1 MYLASIRLD
10 FHKEWVECTERSLI
24 MRITTVDLWRSFNP
38 CPSLPSVA
46 TDDRK
51 QFRCLNNKTKPL
63 FLEFNLCEDASS
75 LSKTD
80 TANSKTA
87 SFSIQSAKLVNVFP
101 FVVSLWV
108 IIIIFKILNKALRK
122 EKRSMYRIKR
132 NWIFHL
138 PSKPTQFL
146 KQIESL
152 SVIWYK
158 NNLQKVNYN

>member
-1 MYLASIRLD
+1 M
-10 FHKEWVECTERSLI
+10 
-24 MRITTVDLWRSFNP
+24 
-38 CPSLPSVA
+38 
-46 TDDRK
+46 
-51 QFRCLNNKTKPL
+51 
-63 FLEFNLCEDASS
+63 EFNLCEDTSS

-158 NNLQKVNYN
+158 NNLQKVKYNLFYDIRQHRPCEGHFAFPEPQREKLQTFDWNKPPLYYGLTDPGFGPDIRVLLF